1 MEIGT
6 GVAIAGSIW
15 AVAAII
21 MAAMKKDNPSQTCMS
36 HQMLAQ
42 QVKNIESWLEK
53 VEGKLDKVIDRIK

>member
-6 GVAIAGSIW
+6 GVAIAGSVW

-21 MAAMKKDNPSQTCMS
+21 MSAMKKDNPSTQCMS

-42 QVKNIESWLEK
+42 QVKNIEGWLEK